1 MLELRTASTMKPD
14 NITISPNEHIRNVF
28 VTVFLGFLLAHTSFT
43 IPSLVFL
50 FFPTRSAAESSL
62 RMENSSSISLL
73 RRLRD
78 GPRDEGILHAKQVNA
93 LECFQSPQN
102 PIRFDSV
109 VLSSES
115 SRGSVKCYLD
125 CTHSEYYLSVRITKL
140 DLQGNCPTF
149 TISEY
154 STLMIAETLESPNF
168 PAISIYKP
176 GDANKL
182 AKATC
187 NDSAGFV
194 NKVIQTSTPGRK
206 LMVEFDS
213 GSVGKVNSFEITVTP
228 YYLGTSYSCP
238 ADHFR
243 CFNTKDHCIP
253 DSITCDGV
261 DNCFDNSDESNYLC
275 TGRIGN
281 LPLPLFIILVIVGVL
296 FLLALITGVAIYLRR
311 RHIRKQHNKPE
322 VIDMNILR
330 GQSAVQEPL
339 MPPPP
344 APQQTI

>member
-1 MLELRTASTMKPD
+1 MFPLYVHINKPV
-14 NITISPNEHIRNVF
+14 NITISPQEHIRTLF
-28 VTVFLGFLLAHTSFT
+28 VPSFLSIPLARTSFAFAST
-43 IPSLVFL
+43 VLRLLPARSFAEGSL
-50 FFPTRSAAESSL
+50 
-62 RMENSSSISLL
+62 
-73 RRLRD
+73 
-78 GPRDEGILHAKQVNA
+78 GK
-93 LECFQSPQN
+93 SPQN

-125 CTHSEYYLSVRITKL
+125 CTHNDYYLSIRITKL

-154 STLMIAETLESPNF
+154 STLMVDETLESANF

-176 GDANKL
+176 GDANVL

-187 NDSAGFV
+187 NDSAAFV
-194 NKVIQTSTPGRK
+194 DTVIRTSTPGRK
-206 LMVEFDS
+206 LMVGFDS
-213 GSVGKVNSFEITVTP
+213 GSVGKISSFEITVTP

-281 LPLPLFIILVIVGVL
+281 LPLPLFIILIIVGIL

-311 RHIRKQHNKPE
+311 RHLRKQNNKPE
-322 VIDMNILR
+322 IAEEFKALFFPTSTFSSRMD
-330 GQSAVQEPL
+330 GS
-339 MPPPP
+339 
-344 APQQTI
+344 